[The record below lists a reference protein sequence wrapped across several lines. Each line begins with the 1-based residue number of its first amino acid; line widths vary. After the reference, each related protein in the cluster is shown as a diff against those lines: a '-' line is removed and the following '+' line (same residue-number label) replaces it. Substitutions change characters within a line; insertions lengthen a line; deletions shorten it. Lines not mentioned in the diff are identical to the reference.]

1 MKMDGRDSAEYQF
14 WLKRDI
20 MVILEFDFKSL
31 KDKIMYSVVSPIQK
45 ETKNVKWRGGT
56 NSQTKNGVFESF

>member
-1 MKMDGRDSAEYQF
+1 MKMDCRDSAEYQF

-56 NSQTKNGVFESF
+56 SSQTKNGVFESF

>member
-1 MKMDGRDSAEYQF
+1 MMEIDNRDSAEYQF

-45 ETKNVKWRGGT
+45 ETKNVKWRRG
-56 NSQTKNGVFESF
+56 NQ

>member
-1 MKMDGRDSAEYQF
+1 MEMDGRDSAEYQF

-31 KDKIMYSVVSPIQK
+31 KDKIVYSIVSPIQK
-45 ETKNVKWRGGT
+45 ETKKREMGRGELVVKR
-56 NSQTKNGVFESF
+56 KMEFLIF

>member
-1 MKMDGRDSAEYQF
+1 MEMDGRDSAKYQL

-45 ETKNVKWRGGT
+45 ETKHVKWEGG
-56 NSQTKNGVFESF
+56 NQ

>member
-1 MKMDGRDSAEYQF
+1 
-14 WLKRDI
+14 

-45 ETKNVKWRGGT
+45 ETKKREMGRGEPVAKRKW
-56 NSQTKNGVFESF
+56 SF

>member
-1 MKMDGRDSAEYQF
+1 MMEMDGRDSAEYQF

-31 KDKIMYSVVSPIQK
+31 KDKIVYSVVFPIKK
-45 ETKNVKWRGGT
+45 ETKKREMGREELVAKRKW
-56 NSQTKNGVFESF
+56 SF

>member
-14 WLKRDI
+14 RLKRDI

-31 KDKIMYSVVSPIQK
+31 KDKIMYSVVFPIQK
-45 ETKNVKWRGGT
+45 ETKNVKWRRG
-56 NSQTKNGVFESF
+56 NQ

>member
-1 MKMDGRDSAEYQF
+1 MMEMDGRDSAEYQF

-45 ETKNVKWRGGT
+45 KNQKREMGRG
-56 NSQTKNGVFESF
+56 KPVAK